1 MKGGPN
7 LTLPWRNRGVTD
19 LTDIEILS
27 QIDGSENSVS
37 NISSLSKSRRSKSR
51 LRLQCRYM
59 VKAGLLLR
67 VGNESFKITE
77 GGREFIEDNSLLNH
91 TDGYLHISRIIDL
104 PKERISDFGGISQ
117 EYIKQQNYDFFAA
130 VRDPSKNSEQ
140 DYSVDTRDPRQEE
153 RKVLS
158 ARQWKLDR
166 IIREL
171 PRTEPVVSQCA
182 HWMTSIAGLHLFPDA
197 NHRTGMVTLYAL
209 VLDNEIIDE
218 DHHWPGEQKEI
229 GKAVLLSKY
238 HRYLSP
244 RHTFDRLWRR
254 DTLYWHWYQYFEY
267 LLNDVEYPALNNH
280 SEGKLRRKLQLVR
293 SENN

>member
-197 NHRTGMVTLYAL
+197 NHRTGMVTLDAL

-229 GKAVLLSKY
+229 RSIGTGTNILSTYSMMLNTLL
-238 HRYLSP
+238 
-244 RHTFDRLWRR
+244 
-254 DTLYWHWYQYFEY
+254 
-267 LLNDVEYPALNNH
+267 
-280 SEGKLRRKLQLVR
+280 
-293 SENN
+293 